1 MLVESAN
8 RNTLQEIQ
16 RIHQLARVKLRRKTM
31 DTFTDCG
38 QPFHRIVIIFQ
49 WLLFWFNVSVEVKKL
64 HNDLFNRIYI

>member
-1 MLVESAN
+1 MRCIFEKHHQYLQSEYLQIMLVESAN
-8 RNTLQEIQ
+8 RNTLQKIQ

-49 WLLFWFNVSVEVKKL
+49 
-64 HNDLFNRIYI
+64 